1 MALGPVWPAGVLVF
15 TSPDR
20 FEEMARFYR
29 DVLGLPVRSDRP
41 GFINF
46 AFDDQRLTVAIHSE
60 VAGSSR
66 DPDRL
71 LINFSTDDVASA
83 VAHLTDA
90 GVDIVRYA
98 EREKWGGWVATFRD
112 PDGNLLQLLEL
123 PPVT

>member
-1 MALGPVWPAGVLVF
+1 MGLGRVWPAGVLVF
-15 TSPDR
+15 TSSER
-20 FEEMARFYR
+20 FDEMARFYR
-29 DVLGLPVRSDRP
+29 DVLALPVRSDRP

-46 AFDDQRLTVAIHSE
+46 VFGEQRLSVAIHSD
-60 VAGSSR
+60 VNGSSR

-71 LINFSTDDVASA
+71 MINFSTEDAASA
-83 VAHLTDA
+83 VAYLKAA

-123 PPVT
+123 PQVI

>member
-1 MALGPVWPAGVLVF
+1 MGLGPVWPAGVLVF
-15 TSPDR
+15 TSSGR
-20 FEEMARFYR
+20 FDEMARFYR
-29 DVLGLPVRSDRP
+29 DVLALPVRSDRP

-46 AFDDQRLTVAIHSE
+46 AFGDQRLTVAIHSE
-60 VAGSSR
+60 VSGSSR

-71 LINFSTDDVASA
+71 MINFSTHDVESA
-83 VAHLTDA
+83 VAHLTEA

-123 PPVT
+123 PPVV

>member
-1 MALGPVWPAGVLVF
+1 MGLGAVWPAGVLVF
-15 TSPDR
+15 TSSDR

-29 DVLGLPVRSDRP
+29 EVLALPVRSDRP

-46 AFDDQRLTVAIHSE
+46 AFGDQRLTVAIHSE
-60 VAGSSR
+60 VSGSSR

-71 LINFSTDDVASA
+71 MINFSTDDVASA
-83 VAHLTDA
+83 MAHLREV

>member
-1 MALGPVWPAGVLVF
+1 MGLGAVWPAGVLVF
-15 TSPDR
+15 TSSDR

-29 DVLGLPVRSDRP
+29 EVLALPVRSDRP

-46 AFDDQRLTVAIHSE
+46 AFGDQRLTVAIHSE
-60 VAGSSR
+60 VSGSSR

-71 LINFSTDDVASA
+71 MINFSTDDVASA
-83 VAHLTDA
+83 VAHLTEV

>member
-1 MALGPVWPAGVLVF
+1 MGLGPVWPAGVLVF
-15 TSPDR
+15 TSSDR

-29 DVLGLPVRSDRP
+29 DVLAFPVRSDRP

-46 AFDDQRLTVAIHSE
+46 AFGDQRLTVAIHSE
-60 VAGSSR
+60 VSGSSR

-71 LINFSTDDVASA
+71 MINFSTDDVAA
-83 VAHLTDA
+83 VVAHLTQA

-123 PPVT
+123 PPAT